1 MLTNQE
7 GGRTT
12 PSMIAVTSSGD
23 RLVGEAAKRQ
33 AVTNPVNTIFAV
45 KRLIGRAFDNDI
57 VQADIPLLPYIITPS
72 KNGDAHIKLQGK
84 VVSPPEISSMVL
96 AKLKRTAEDYFGCAV
111 DKAVVT
117 VPAYFDDNQRQAT
130 RDAARIAGLEVVR
143 IINEPTAA
151 ALAYGL
157 DKKGSKTVAVF
168 DLGGGTF
175 DISILQLQEDMF
187 EVVSTNGDTHL
198 GGEDFDNRIVD
209 YLADT
214 FLAEN
219 GIDLRRDNMALQRLK
234 EAAERAKFELSSL
247 TTTEVNLPFVSA
259 GPEGPKHLQI
269 RISRAKLELMTTDLV
284 KRTEGPCR
292 MALKDAGL
300 SPWDIDEVILVGGM
314 TRMPSIQRM
323 VAAIFGREPSKGVNP
338 DEVVAMGAS
347 IQAGILAGD
356 MPEVVLLDITPL
368 SLGIETMGGV
378 MTVLI
383 NRNTTIPTRTT
394 QVFTTAVDNQPAVS
408 IHVLQGEREMAED
421 CRTLG
426 RFDLTGIEPAPKGVP
441 QVEVCFDIDANGI
454 VNVSARDISIGK
466 RQSIAIRGSSGLSE
480 EDVER
485 LIAEAEANA
494 ELDRIKRELVETRN
508 EGATLIEQVRSVLE
522 RADGKPVAPQVSD
535 QVIKSIADLQD
546 KLDGQDSRA
555 IKKAIE
561 KLQDAGHRLSQAMYA
576 SRVDFDHAGNK
587 EAKKSSKD
595 PAVDFDGMREAGL
608 EEKN

>member
-1 MLTNQE
+1 
-7 GGRTT
+7 
-12 PSMIAVTSSGD
+12 
-23 RLVGEAAKRQ
+23 
-33 AVTNPVNTIFAV
+33 
-45 KRLIGRAFDNDI
+45 
-57 VQADIPLLPYIITPS
+57 
-72 KNGDAHIKLQGK
+72 
-84 VVSPPEISSMVL
+84 MVL
-96 AKLKRTAEDYFGCAV
+96 AKLKRTAEDYFGHAV
-111 DKAVVT
+111 HKAVVT

-175 DISILQLQEDMF
+175 DISILQLQDDMF

-209 YLADT
+209 YLADM
-214 FLAEN
+214 FLTEN
-219 GIDLRRDNMALQRLK
+219 GVDLRRDNMALQRLK

-247 TTTEVNLPFVSA
+247 TSTDVNLPFISA
-259 GPEGPKHLQI
+259 GAEGPKHLQI
-269 RISRAKLELMTTDLV
+269 RISRAKLELMTADLV

-300 SPWDIDEVILVGGM
+300 SPLDIDEVILVGGM
-314 TRMPSIQRM
+314 TRMPAIQKM
-323 VAAIFGREPSKGVNP
+323 VAAIFGRQPSKGVNP

-347 IQAGILAGD
+347 IQAGMLAGF
-356 MPEVVLLDITPL
+356 MPEVVLLDVTPL

-383 NRNTTIPTRTT
+383 DRNTTIPTRTT

-426 RFDLTGIEPAPKGVP
+426 RFDLTGIEAAPKGVP

-454 VNVSARDISIGK
+454 ANVSARDVSMGK
-466 RQSIAIRGSSGLSE
+466 RQSIAIKGSSGLSE

-485 LIAEAEANA
+485 LIAEAKANV
-494 ELDRIKRELVETRN
+494 EQDRIKRELVEARN
-508 EGATLIEQVRSVLE
+508 EGAALIEQIQSVLE
-522 RADGKPVAPQVSD
+522 RSGGKPVAPQISN

-561 KLQDAGHRLSQAMYA
+561 RLQGAGHQLSQAMYA
-576 SRVDFDHAGNK
+576 SRVDFDLAHNK
-587 EAKKSSKD
+587 QEKKSSKD
-595 PAVDFDGMREAGL
+595 PAVDFNGMHKAGL